1 MGAAVGGFG
10 RSIFRLVDID
20 AADVFEAVAEFFY
33 HEHRGECPIEREDVR
48 PQAGRVVGEM
58 NEGEELSCSVGAFL
72 RVVGDVCEV
81 ALYGAF
87 VGKYHIELI

>member
-1 MGAAVGGFG
+1 MLLMYSRLSPNFSITSIVANFRLNVKMFDHRQVESSVSSTFG
-10 RSIFRLVDID
+10 RFAI
-20 AADVFEAVAEFFY
+20 
-33 HEHRGECPIEREDVR
+33 GK
-48 PQAGRVVGEM
+48 EM

-87 VGKYHIELI
+87 VGLYHIELI